1 MKKEIGG
8 NFCEKLLKSNRILQ
22 DSKRIIFLDSG
33 RSAIR
38 YLLDLLK
45 DKIKRVM
52 LPQYVCESVLIPF
65 VEKKY
70 QITYYPVD
78 EKLQLLRE
86 DFEQLIEAKNPQLV
100 LVQSY
105 FGFDTLNE
113 ERTFLKKLSRQG
125 VTVVEDITHI
135 LLSECWKPCADYMI
149 GSLRKWCAIP
159 DGGILIKTS
168 DKEEENAF
176 QTLQQE
182 ENIEFLSVRLSAQ
195 EEKRKF
201 MGGTEN
207 RSSDKNVF
215 ISLFDESESILDR
228 QSRYYTMSK
237 YTRERIISVDWKR
250 IAHKRKENY
259 CVLRDSLKGISG
271 IEIIFP
277 HISDNTVPLYFP
289 VLMDGNK
296 RDSIRYSMRKN
307 NILLPVIWPVPSFLT
322 NSLVVEVKRIYDEIL
337 AIPCDQR
344 YTKQEMRFIADK
356 IRRQMNGED
365 IDYEII

>member
-8 NFCEKLLKSNRILQ
+8 NFCEELLKSNRILQ
-22 DSKRIIFLDSG
+22 DSKRILFLDSG

-38 YLLDLLK
+38 YLLDLLT

-65 VEKKY
+65 VEKQY

-86 DFEQLIEAKNPQLV
+86 DFEQLLQTKNPQLV

-105 FGFDTLNE
+105 FGFDTLNKD
-113 ERTFLKKLSRQG
+113 RIFLKELSRQG
-125 VTVVEDITHI
+125 IIVVEDITHS
-135 LLSECWKPCADYMI
+135 LLSECWQPCADYMI

-159 DGGILIKTS
+159 DGGVLIKTS
-168 DKEEENAF
+168 DKKEENVF

-201 MGGTEN
+201 MSGTED
-207 RSSDKNVF
+207 RSSDKNDF
-215 ISLFDESESILDR
+215 ISLFDKSESILNS

-259 CVLRDSLKGISG
+259 CALRDSLKSISG
-271 IEIIFP
+271 MEIVFP

-289 VLMDGNK
+289 VFVDRSK
-296 RDSIRYSMRKN
+296 RDSVRYSMRKN

-322 NSLVVEVKRIYDEIL
+322 NSLRVEVKKIYGEIL

-344 YTKQEMRFIADK
+344 YTKQEMRFIADR

-365 IDYEII
+365 IDYEIS

>member
-1 MKKEIGG
+1 MKREIGG
-8 NFCEKLLKSNRILQ
+8 NFCEELLISNRTLQ
-22 DSKRIIFLDSG
+22 DSKGMFFFDSG

-45 DKIKRVM
+45 DKIESVM

-65 VEKKY
+65 VEKQY

-86 DFEQLIEAKNPQLV
+86 DFEQLLQANNPQLV

-105 FGFDTLNE
+105 FGFDTLNKD
-113 ERTFLKKLSRQG
+113 RTFLKELSRKG
-125 VTVVEDITHI
+125 IIVVEDITHS
-135 LLSECWKPCADYMI
+135 LLSDGWQSCADYMI

-159 DGGILIKTS
+159 DGGILIKPS
-168 DKEEENAF
+168 DGEEENVF

-201 MGGTEN
+201 MSGTEDG
-207 RSSDKNVF
+207 SSDKNVF
-215 ISLFDESESILDR
+215 ISLFDKSESILNR
-228 QSRYYTMSK
+228 QSRYYTMSN
-237 YTRERIISVDWKR
+237 YTRERIISVDWKQ

-259 CVLRDSLKGISG
+259 CVLRDALKSISG
-271 IEIIFP
+271 IEIVFP

-289 VLMDGNK
+289 VFVDRSK
-296 RDSIRYSMRKN
+296 RDSARYFMRKN
-307 NILLPVIWPVPSFLT
+307 NILLPVIWPVPSFLS
-322 NSLVVEVKRIYDEIL
+322 NSLMVEVKRIYDEIL

-344 YTKQEMRFIADK
+344 YTEQEMCFIVDNIRKSMKGAD
-356 IRRQMNGED
+356 IVL
-365 IDYEII
+365 

>member
-8 NFCEKLLKSNRILQ
+8 NFCEELLISNRTLR
-22 DSKRIIFLDSG
+22 DSKRMFFFDSG

-45 DKIKRVM
+45 DKIKSVM

-65 VEKKY
+65 VEKQY

-78 EKLQLLRE
+78 TKLQLIRD
-86 DFEQLIEAKNPQLV
+86 DFEQLLQAQNPQLV

-105 FGFDTLNE
+105 FGFDTLNKD
-113 ERTFLKKLSRQG
+113 RTFLKELSRKG
-125 VTVVEDITHI
+125 IIVVEDITHI
-135 LLSECWKPCADYMI
+135 LLSDGWRPCADYMI

-159 DGGILIKTS
+159 DGGILIKQCDAE
-168 DKEEENAF
+168 DKNVF
-176 QTLQQE
+176 QTLRQE

-195 EEKRKF
+195 EGKRKF
-201 MGGTEN
+201 LSGTED

-215 ISLFDESESILDR
+215 ISLFDKSESILNR
-228 QSRYYTMSK
+228 QSRYYTMSN
-237 YTRERIISVDWKR
+237 YTRERIISVDWKQ

-259 CVLRDSLKGISG
+259 CVLRDVLKSISG
-271 IEIIFP
+271 IEIVFP

-289 VLMDGNK
+289 VFVDRSK
-296 RDSIRYSMRKN
+296 RDSVRYSMRKN

-322 NSLVVEVKRIYDEIL
+322 NNLMVEVKRIYEEIL

-344 YTKQEMRFIADK
+344 YAEQEMCFIADN
-356 IRRQMNGED
+356 IRKQMRGAD
-365 IDYEII
+365 IGL